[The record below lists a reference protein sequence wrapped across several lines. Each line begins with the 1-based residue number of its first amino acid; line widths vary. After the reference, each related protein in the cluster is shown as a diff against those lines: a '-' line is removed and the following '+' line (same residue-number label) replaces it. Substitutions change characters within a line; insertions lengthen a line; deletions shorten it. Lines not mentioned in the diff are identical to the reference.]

1 MNVTKTRFSGAY
13 LGALT
18 SIIVTALL
26 FIALPMLT
34 PLQLAHKVTDRI
46 HGILISARKPPPPPP
61 EERDQFKKQE
71 LIEKKAPKK
80 IKQANRTRPKF
91 ELPKTGLT
99 SGMGDVGGVR
109 IGMVSDFDISDSL
122 FMTAFN
128 LNEVDKPPRLLN
140 AFPPQYPYMAKRDNI
155 EGRVVVRFVV
165 DVDGRAKEPKVFKAE
180 PQGLFEEAALRALK
194 LYKFKPAVKNGKAV
208 TCIVKLPISFKLNK

>member
-1 MNVTKTRFSGAY
+1 MNVTKTRFSGVY

-34 PLQLAHKVTDRI
+34 PLQLAHRMTDRI

-61 EERDQFKKQE
+61 EERDELKKQE

-80 IKQANRTRPKF
+80 VKQTNRTRPKF
-91 ELPKTGLT
+91 ELPKTGLA
-99 SGMGDVGGVR
+99 SGMGDVGGIR
-109 IGMVSDFDISDSL
+109 IGMSDFNISDSL

-128 LNEVDKPPRLLN
+128 LNEVDKPPKLLN
-140 AFPPQYPYMAKRDNI
+140 AFPPPYPYKAKRDNI
-155 EGRVVVRFVV
+155 EGKVVVRFVV
-165 DVDGRAKEPKVFKAE
+165 DVDGRAKEPKVYKAE
-180 PQGLFEEAALRALK
+180 PQGLFEKAALRALQ
-194 LYKFKPAVKNGKAV
+194 LYKFKPAIKNGKAV